1 MKSRFHLLLDGKI
14 QEAVERMAESLVDG
28 GASDYP
34 SYKDTV
40 GYIRGLKD
48 ALKYCEEIEA
58 ENT

>member
-14 QEAVERMAESLVDG
+14 QEAVERMVESLVEG

-34 SYKDTV
+34 KYKEIV
-40 GYIRGLKD
+40 GYVRGLKD
-48 ALKYCEEIEA
+48 ALKYCEEIET